1 MDGQRRCYDY
11 FNYFCD
17 EYSTACKPASTTF
30 TSALKGESCT
40 VMIRT
45 DIDGEQIKGYAS
57 VCGPL
62 KPTTPEMAFTQLRS
76 MSSIFWADGVLVS
89 DGAKTGIIAYT
100 TSDTSYSYAAY
111 ISASTGQ
118 MLLLVRKALTT
129 NLKSSLNVTTWGAA
143 GDLGTSCGRG
153 EMELAF
159 SAGRTSPTVGDIWP
173 LPSPTHAS
181 FLLLAT
187 DVYRSLRQAVKPSL
201 RPGVASIAA
210 PDPEFVFFI
219 TSP

>member
-17 EYSTACKPASTTF
+17 EYATTCKPASATF
-30 TSALKGESCT
+30 TSTLKGESCT

-45 DIDGEQIKGYAS
+45 DIDGKQIKGYAT
-57 VCGPL
+57 VCGPI
-62 KPTTPEMAFTQLRS
+62 KPTTPEMAFNQLRS

-129 NLKSSLNVTTWGAA
+129 SLKSSLSVTTWGAA
-143 GDLGTSCGRG
+143 DDLGTSCGRG
-153 EMELAF
+153 EMMLAF
-159 SAGRTSPTVGDIWP
+159 SSGNMPMVGEPTP
-173 LPSPTHAS
+173 YAS
-181 FLLLAT
+181 YASYLLLT
-187 DVYRSLRQAVKPSL
+187 IDVYRSLRQAVKPSL
-201 RPGVASIAA
+201 RPAVASIAA
-210 PDPEFVFFI
+210 PDPEFVFFV